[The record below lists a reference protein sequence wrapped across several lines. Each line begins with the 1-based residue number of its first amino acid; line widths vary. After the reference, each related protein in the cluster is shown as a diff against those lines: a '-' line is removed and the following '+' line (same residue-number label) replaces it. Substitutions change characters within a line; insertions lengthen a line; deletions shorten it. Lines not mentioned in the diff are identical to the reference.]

1 MLTRQSVAATG
12 KIGTFYQLPKYKAL
26 EILAAIGDKFPNT
39 MTYGH
44 FDSTCS
50 FYERKFTLKL
60 STKFFVLYIAGSTFP
75 VGKIGNKL
83 PLHLSP

>member
-50 FYERKFTLKL
+50 FY
-60 STKFFVLYIAGSTFP
+60 
-75 VGKIGNKL
+75 
-83 PLHLSP
+83 